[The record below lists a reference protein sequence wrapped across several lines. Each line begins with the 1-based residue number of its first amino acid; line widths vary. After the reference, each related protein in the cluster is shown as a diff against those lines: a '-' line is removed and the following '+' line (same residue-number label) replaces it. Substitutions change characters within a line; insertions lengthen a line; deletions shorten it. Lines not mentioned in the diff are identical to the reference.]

1 MAIDITELRK
11 SNGELRATVRY
22 FDQIQRASERLGRT
36 QYQNIMKLNN
46 ELKFT
51 VRYFESAYRTAL
63 KLSRLRLM
71 PTISLNDQA
80 TPALQRLLR
89 KLRSVQDEAIHAS
102 GHYTVKQKLDVFIKG
117 LKIPPPGPVNVTV
130 DSNSNSNL
138 LALLSSNK
146 TEKAEEPKSLFD
158 KILEWIDNANKV
170 ADFISNLIEV
180 PEKIINLFK
189 KNKDGNSENGSN
201 ADRAAKGNKKCCCCC
216 NGGGGNKNGRR
227 GSRNRGSGK
236 GSGRGSNRNG
246 SRRGSN
252 SNGQRD
258 RTQNNGGNRGNNR
271 GGNGN
276 GGSLSFSD
284 RIKNM
289 GKNVGQNLGDKWKA
303 AKGFVSGHMSTGS
316 GLLSQGMNGLKSLG
330 NKAKELASTGW
341 NKAKSIIP
349 QGSGSGP
356 DSGFL
361 SRGMNALKNVGQKVT
376 SSLGGGRL
384 NGITD
389 FAKTAGKG
397 LAKGAGKIFRPL
409 GAVMDIASIATATNG
424 KERGAAIGS
433 MIAGALGTLA
443 GGALGSVVPGAG
455 TAIGG
460 IGGGMLFGAAGDWLG
475 GKIGGLFDT
484 KKAAAAPATSIATP
498 PGGVGAVSA
507 AKVAANPATVAASTA
522 NKNAT
527 GKDGIIQIDSNQMNA
542 ISSSLKDFK
551 AEVTNAVSINI
562 PAGAVQLT
570 VKENELDY
578 DALVLQ
584 IGQRVVNELRKSMQ
598 NRKSDSPG
606 NTSAKPIMA

>member
-1 MAIDITELRK
+1 MATDITELRK

-36 QYQNIMKLNN
+36 QYQNIMKPNN

-89 KLRSVQDEAIHAS
+89 KLRSVQDEAINAS

-138 LALLSSNK
+138 LALLSSSK
-146 TEKAEEPKSLFD
+146 TEKAEEPESIVDTISKYIDLGKNIIEIPTSIDESVETIKKWLGKGKSD
-158 KILEWIDNANKV
+158 EGE
-170 ADFISNLIEV
+170 SNL
-180 PEKIINLFK
+180 
-189 KNKDGNSENGSN
+189 
-201 ADRAAKGNKKCCCCC
+201 DRAANSNKKCCCCC
-216 NGGGGNKNGRR
+216 KDSDTSGSPLDDIDLGDPDRKNND
-227 GSRNRGSGK
+227 SDS
-236 GSGRGSNRNG
+236 SDNRNQ
-246 SRRGSN
+246 N
-252 SNGQRD
+252 NGNNQNNNGNNN
-258 RTQNNGGNRGNNR
+258 NNGGNNGGS
-271 GGNGN
+271 GGNG
-276 GGSLSFSD
+276 GRKRG
-284 RIKNM
+284 I
-289 GKNVGQNLGDKWKA
+289 
-303 AKGFVSGHMSTGS
+303 KGFF
-316 GLLSQGMNGLKSLG
+316 QGIGGAAGKFFES
-330 NKAKELASTGW
+330 AKRIAQRNPGER
-341 NKAKSIIP
+341 
-349 QGSGSGP
+349 
-356 DSGFL
+356 SGFL
-361 SRGMNALKNVGQKVT
+361 STGLSKLKGFGSDIAAGAAKGWKKTKELFTGTPNSSGIISRGWDGLKNITKGAGSGLSKSWDAIKSVT
-376 SSLGGGRL
+376 KS
-384 NGITD
+384 
-389 FAKTAGKG
+389 AGSG

-409 GAVMDIASIATATNG
+409 GAVMDIASIATATSG

-433 MIAGALGTLA
+433 MIAGALGTMA

-484 KKAAAAPATSIATP
+484 KKAAAAPAASIASP
-498 PGGVGAVSA
+498 LGSA
-507 AKVAANPATVAASTA
+507 ATGSAAATVTAKPATVTTSAA
-522 NKNAT
+522 NKPAT
-527 GKDGIIQIDSNQMNA
+527 GKDSAIQIDSNQMNA

-551 AEVTNAVSINI
+551 TEVTNAVSINI

-598 NRKSDSPG
+598 NRKSNSQG